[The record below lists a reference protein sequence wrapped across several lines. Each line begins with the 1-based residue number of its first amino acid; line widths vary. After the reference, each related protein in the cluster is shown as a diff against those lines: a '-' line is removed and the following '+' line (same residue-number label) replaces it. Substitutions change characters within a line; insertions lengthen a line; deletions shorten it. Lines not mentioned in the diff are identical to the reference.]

1 MKNQKKTNTS
11 IEETQI
17 DTVIGSSLSKKH
29 IMWTEV
35 FLFVAVIFLI
45 IVFIFDIHVRI
56 ANGKRD
62 DGESPKPVV
71 TEITTEETSITPDIS
86 LTSIVTTIPTTTI
99 SSTDTV
105 VTSEEVIS
113 TTEAT
118 TSASSTNNIED
129 DSQKPIVAADLVY
142 EPVPIMVEPLPVE
155 PPIFIEPTVVET
167 ETVTENVENVE
178 ELVMSEETEEEVIE
192 EPQEEEPVEEE
203 SMTYLGNLKITG
215 YVATGNRT
223 ASGVYPYVGGVAMSS
238 SYGFPWGTKIYI
250 DGLGTF
256 ELFDCGCAYGVVD
269 VFRSSEPECYALTSY
284 RDVYVIN

>member
-35 FLFVAVIFLI
+35 FLFVAVLFLI
-45 IVFIFDIHVRI
+45 IVFIYDIHVRI
-56 ANGKRD
+56 ENGKRD
-62 DGESPKPVV
+62 NGESPKPVV
-71 TEITTEETSITPDIS
+71 TEITTEETSITTDIS
-86 LTSIVTTIPTTTI
+86 LTSIVTTIPTTTT

-118 TSASSTNNIED
+118 AIASSTNNIEE

-167 ETVTENVENVE
+167 ETVTENVEV
-178 ELVMSEETEEEVIE
+178 LVMSEETEEEVVIE
-192 EPQEEEPVEEE
+192 EPQEEEPVKEE
-203 SMTYLGNLKITG
+203 MTYLGNLKITG
-215 YVATGNRT
+215 YVATGNPT

>member
-35 FLFVAVIFLI
+35 FLFVAVLFLI
-45 IVFIFDIHVRI
+45 IVFIYDIHVRI
-56 ANGKRD
+56 ENGKRD
-62 DGESPKPVV
+62 NGESPNPIV
-71 TEITTEETSITPDIS
+71 TEITTEETSVTTDIS
-86 LTSIVTTIPTTTI
+86 LTSIVTTIPTTTT

-118 TSASSTNNIED
+118 AIASSTNNIED

-167 ETVTENVENVE
+167 ETVTENIEV
-178 ELVMSEETEEEVIE
+178 LVMSEETEEEVVIE
-192 EPQEEEPVEEE
+192 EPQEEEPVEES

-215 YVATGNRT
+215 YVATGNPT

>member
-1 MKNQKKTNTS
+1 
-11 IEETQI
+11 
-17 DTVIGSSLSKKH
+17 
-29 IMWTEV
+29 
-35 FLFVAVIFLI
+35 
-45 IVFIFDIHVRI
+45 
-56 ANGKRD
+56 
-62 DGESPKPVV
+62 
-71 TEITTEETSITPDIS
+71 
-86 LTSIVTTIPTTTI
+86 
-99 SSTDTV
+99 
-105 VTSEEVIS
+105 
-113 TTEAT
+113 
-118 TSASSTNNIED
+118 
-129 DSQKPIVAADLVY
+129 
-142 EPVPIMVEPLPVE
+142 MVEPLPVE

>member
-192 EPQEEEPVEEE
+192 EPQEEEPVEE

>member
-1 MKNQKKTNTS
+1 MKNQKETNTS

-35 FLFVAVIFLI
+35 FLFVAVLFLI
-45 IVFIFDIHVRI
+45 IVFIYDIHVRI
-56 ANGKRD
+56 ENGKRD
-62 DGESPKPVV
+62 NGESPKPVV
-71 TEITTEETSITPDIS
+71 TEITTEETFITTDIS
-86 LTSIVTTIPTTTI
+86 LTSIVTTLPTTTI

-105 VTSEEVIS
+105 VTSEDVIS

-118 TSASSTNNIED
+118 AIASSTNNIED

-167 ETVTENVENVE
+167 ETVTENVE
-178 ELVMSEETEEEVIE
+178 ELVMSEETEEVVIE

-215 YVATGNRT
+215 YVATGNPT
-223 ASGVYPYVGGVAMSS
+223 ASGVYPYVGGVAMSR

-269 VFRSSEPECYALTSY
+269 VFRSSEAECYALTSY

>member
-35 FLFVAVIFLI
+35 FLFVAVLFLI
-45 IVFIFDIHVRI
+45 IVFIYDIHVRI
-56 ANGKRD
+56 ENGKRD
-62 DGESPKPVV
+62 NGESPKPVV
-71 TEITTEETSITPDIS
+71 TEITTEETSITTDIS
-86 LTSIVTTIPTTTI
+86 LTSIVTTIPTTTT

-118 TSASSTNNIED
+118 AIASSTNNIEE

-167 ETVTENVENVE
+167 ETVTENVEV
-178 ELVMSEETEEEVIE
+178 LVMSEETEEEVVIE
-192 EPQEEEPVEEE
+192 EPQEEEEPVKEE
-203 SMTYLGNLKITG
+203 MTYLGNLKITG
-215 YVATGNRT
+215 YVATGNPT

-269 VFRSSEPECYALTSY
+269 VFRSSESECYALTSY

>member
-1 MKNQKKTNTS
+1 MKNQKETNTS

-29 IMWTEV
+29 ILWTEV

-45 IVFIFDIHVRI
+45 IVFIVDIHVRI
-56 ANGKRD
+56 ENSRRD
-62 DGESPKPVV
+62 NGESPNPVV
-71 TEITTEETSITPDIS
+71 TEITTEETSITTDIS

-105 VTSEEVIS
+105 VTSEEVIL
-113 TTEAT
+113 TEAT
-118 TSASSTNNIED
+118 ASASSTNNIED

-142 EPVPIMVEPLPVE
+142 EPLPIMVEPLPVE

-167 ETVTENVENVE
+167 ETVTENVE
-178 ELVMSEETEEEVIE
+178 ELVMSETEEEAEVIE
-192 EPQEEEPVEEE
+192 EPQEEEPVEET

-215 YVATGNRT
+215 YVATGNPT

-269 VFRSSEPECYALTSY
+269 VFRSSESECYALTSY

>member
-1 MKNQKKTNTS
+1 MKNQKETNTS

-29 IMWTEV
+29 IMWTEA

-45 IVFIFDIHVRI
+45 IVFIVDIHVRI
-56 ANGKRD
+56 ENGRRD

-71 TEITTEETSITPDIS
+71 TEITTEETSITTDIS

-118 TSASSTNNIED
+118 TIASSTNNIED

-142 EPVPIMVEPLPVE
+142 EPLPIMVEPLPVE

-167 ETVTENVENVE
+167 ETVTENVE
-178 ELVMSEETEEEVIE
+178 ELVVSETEEGSEAEVIE
-192 EPQEEEPVEEE
+192 EPQEEEPVEET

-215 YVATGNRT
+215 YVATGNPT